1 MFRRKNNKIKRI
13 TNLTNMNKQNVIIIL
28 SPLFVK
34 KDYILVQYKWLNV
47 KQEQIRVF
55 NVNMMHS
62 LEIGV
67 YGIIGNQKKRVKK
80 MENIINKEE
89 LKKHITEIIQ
99 VEMNKMGLLRFIR
112 DITKSEVQSYLTKDK
127 Q

>member
-1 MFRRKNNKIKRI
+1 
-13 TNLTNMNKQNVIIIL
+13 
-28 SPLFVK
+28 
-34 KDYILVQYKWLNV
+34 
-47 KQEQIRVF
+47 
-55 NVNMMHS
+55 MMHS

>member
-1 MFRRKNNKIKRI
+1 
-13 TNLTNMNKQNVIIIL
+13 
-28 SPLFVK
+28 
-34 KDYILVQYKWLNV
+34 
-47 KQEQIRVF
+47 
-55 NVNMMHS
+55 
-62 LEIGV
+62 
-67 YGIIGNQKKRVKK
+67 

>member
-1 MFRRKNNKIKRI
+1 
-13 TNLTNMNKQNVIIIL
+13 
-28 SPLFVK
+28 
-34 KDYILVQYKWLNV
+34 
-47 KQEQIRVF
+47 
-55 NVNMMHS
+55 MMQS